1 MSQNSSQKKNSIT
14 SSDEYY
20 QLSQLYSDAWDRV
33 QSGGTGAGYSGI
45 HYEVFNVIRKY
56 GRVANSRDEALSELK
71 KLLREFEEKYLGT
84 KDQSD
89 EEYLSKF
96 DDID

>member
-1 MSQNSSQKKNSIT
+1 MSQSSSQRKNFIT

-45 HYEVFNVIRKY
+45 HYEVFNVIMKY

-71 KLLREFEEKYLGT
+71 RLLREYEEKYLGAE
-84 KDQSD
+84 DQSD

-96 DDID
+96 DDIN